1 MEASAWIP
9 NLCDPWPETG
19 VSMVANGEKVLFFAK
34 GGDKV
39 NHMKA
44 AARQVAREAMVH
56 NYTQPGSNWRPS
68 AC

>member
-1 MEASAWIP
+1 
-9 NLCDPWPETG
+9 
-19 VSMVANGEKVLFFAK
+19 MVANGKKVFVFFFFAK

>member
-1 MEASAWIP
+1 M
-9 NLCDPWPETG
+9 CDPWPETG

-44 AARQVAREAMVH
+44 AARQVAREAMV
-56 NYTQPGSNWRPS
+56 
-68 AC
+68 

>member
-1 MEASAWIP
+1 
-9 NLCDPWPETG
+9 
-19 VSMVANGEKVLFFAK
+19 MVANGKKVLFFAK

-44 AARQVAREAMVH
+44 AARQVAMEAMVH